1 MAIQNQLTARAAKP
15 ADNSLSAYLAK
26 DAVKNQINQI
36 VGSKD
41 GAKFI
46 SSLVSAVQTNPQ
58 LQECTKQSLLS
69 AALLGHSLNLS
80 PSPQLG
86 QFYMVPYKKKEK
98 KDKSGRVVTPACVE
112 AMFQIGFRGLI
123 QLAVRSGYYK
133 RLNALPIKEGELVRY
148 DPLSEDIEVRLIENE
163 EEREKAPT
171 AGYFAMFEYSNG
183 FKKTMYWSK
192 SKMISHAD
200 RYSQA
205 FSANATTG
213 RYPKVSF
220 ADYEAGKYSKDDE
233 WLYSSFWYKDFDSMA
248 IKTMLRQI
256 ISKWGIMSIDMQE
269 AMVKDMAVIK
279 EDLTPEYVEQ
289 DDFSQPGN
297 DAPMNDE
304 GMTENDPQPAEP
316 SEDVK
321 GSPAGDPGDIEN
333 EFFG

>member
-1 MAIQNQLTARAAKP
+1 MAIQNQLTARAARP

-98 KDKSGRVVTPACVE
+98 RDKSGRVVTPACVE
-112 AMFQIGFRGLI
+112 AQFQIGFRGLI

-163 EEREKAPT
+163 EEREKAQ
-171 AGYFAMFEYSNG
+171 
-183 FKKTMYWSK
+183 
-192 SKMISHAD
+192 MISHAD

-220 ADYEAGKYSKDDE
+220 ADYEAGKYPKDDE

-304 GMTENDPQPAEP
+304 GTKENEPQSAEP